1 MTPTR
6 APPSGHDHYYDDCRL
21 GGDDPRTTPPTCVDE
36 KEKPMREQPKAQ
48 RIRRGLLLLVA
59 VTVAVVAAS
68 AAVAATSVRASGP
81 TTITFWNGFTD
92 ADQPAVMA
100 LVNKFNAS
108 QNGVRV
114 KVSIMKWAVLFQ
126 KLLPAF
132 AAGQGPDI
140 VAMDTQQL
148 PGYASKGVF
157 QPIGDLYASNAVP
170 TKHLNTAAKASSM
183 YQGKQYGVPMSFGD
197 AAFYWNKDLF
207 AKAGLDPNSPPK
219 TWAEWASDAVKLT
232 QGDDGQGRP
241 TQYGIVFPDQQAVQV
256 WPVLMWENGGGVVS
270 ANGKQ
275 ATIASPASVQAVKY
289 WADLVLNKHVS
300 PTGLTGVDADKLFA
314 AGKAAME
321 LNGPW
326 ASGAYKGD
334 GLNFGLGNIPAGPKG
349 RATVGI
355 SIAMYLNA
363 KADAKKKAAAAAFFN
378 YWNSKPVQ
386 IAWSLHSGWPPT
398 RTDIP
403 ATAFKSNPYI
413 SKFAAAGTYARFY
426 LGGVKQFAAIDGTV
440 VIPTI
445 QKIENGANI
454 DETLQAAQQQIASLL
469 GQ

>member
-1 MTPTR
+1 MR
-6 APPSGHDHYYDDCRL
+6 KQV
-21 GGDDPRTTPPTCVDE
+21 TT
-36 KEKPMREQPKAQ
+36 Q
-48 RIRRGLLLLVA
+48 RIRSGLLLLVVA
-59 VTVAVVAAS
+59 GVAVVAAT
-68 AAVAATSVRASGP
+68 AAVAASSVRSSGP

-92 ADQPAVMA
+92 ADRPTVEA

-108 QNGVRV
+108 QTKY
-114 KVSIMKWAVLFQ
+114 KVQLNIMKWDVLFQ
-126 KLLPAF
+126 KLLPAY

-148 PGYASKGVF
+148 PGYASKGVL

-170 TKHLNTAAKASSM
+170 TKQLLPAAKASSV
-183 YQGKQYGVPMSFGD
+183 YQGKQYGVPMSFGT

-207 AKAGLDPNSPPK
+207 AKAGLDPNTPPA

-241 TQYGIVFPDQQAVQV
+241 TQYGVVFPDRMAVQI

-270 ANGKQ
+270 ADGKQ
-275 ATIASPASVQAVKY
+275 ATIGSAASVQAVNY
-289 WADLVLNKHVS
+289 WADLILSKHVS

-326 ASGAYKGD
+326 ASGSYKSAGV
-334 GLNFGLGNIPAGPKG
+334 NFGLGNIPAGTKG

-363 KADAKKKAAAAAFFN
+363 KDDAAKKAAAAAFFN

-386 IAWSLHSGWPPT
+386 VAWSLHSGWPPT

-403 ATAFKSNPYI
+403 ASAFKSNPYI
-413 SKFAAAGTYARFY
+413 SKFAAAGKYARFY
-426 LGGVKQFAAIDGTV
+426 LGGVKEFAAIDGTV
-440 VIPTI
+440 VIPAI
-445 QKIENGANI
+445 QKVENGANVKQ
-454 DETLQAAQQQIASLL
+454 TLQAAQKQIDALL
-469 GQ
+469 SQ

>member
-1 MTPTR
+1 MR
-6 APPSGHDHYYDDCRL
+6 MHARVRNI
-21 GGDDPRTTPPTCVDE
+21 RTGVIVVL
-36 KEKPMREQPKAQ
+36 A
-48 RIRRGLLLLVA
+48 L
-59 VTVAVVAAS
+59 TVAVVAATAAAAS
-68 AAVAATSVRASGP
+68 ATRSSGR

-92 ADQPAVMA
+92 ADQPAVTA

-108 QNGVRV
+108 QSKY
-114 KVSIMKWAVLFQ
+114 KVQVNIMKWNILFQ

-132 AAGQGPDI
+132 AAGKGPDI

-157 QPIGDLYASNAVP
+157 QSIDDLYSSNKVP
-170 TKHLNTAAKASSM
+170 SSKLLPAAKASST
-183 YQGKQYGVPMSFGD
+183 YRGKQYGVPMSFGT

-207 AKAGLDPNSPPK
+207 AKAGLDPSRPPQ

-241 TQYGIVFPDQQAVQV
+241 TQYGVVFPDQQAVQI

-270 ANGKQ
+270 ADGTK
-275 ATIASPASVQAVKY
+275 ATIGSPASVAAVKY

-300 PTGLTGVDADKLFA
+300 PTGLTGVDADKLFS

-326 ASGAYKGD
+326 ASGAYKAA
-334 GLNFGLGNIPAGPKG
+334 GLNFGLGDIPAGPKG

-363 KADAKKKAAAAAFFN
+363 KTSGAKRDAAAAFFN
-378 YWNSKPVQ
+378 YWNSKRVQ
-386 IAWSLHSGWPPT
+386 IKWSLHSGWPST

-403 ATAFKSNPYI
+403 AAAFKSNPYI
-413 SKFAAAGTYARFY
+413 SKFAAAGKYAQFY

-445 QKIENGANI
+445 QKIENKQGTI
-454 DETLQAAQQQIASLL
+454 DQNLQDAQSKIDSLL
-469 GQ
+469 HS